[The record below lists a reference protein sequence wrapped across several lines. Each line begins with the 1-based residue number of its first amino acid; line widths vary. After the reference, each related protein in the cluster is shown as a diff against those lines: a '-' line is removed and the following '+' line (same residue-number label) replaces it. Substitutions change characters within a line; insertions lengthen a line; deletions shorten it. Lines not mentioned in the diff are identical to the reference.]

1 MHAATK
7 AFILKSSPVEMTE
20 ENSIREATT
29 RRLRKNRL
37 AKGACRASHAGCRR
51 FDPVTAYQSPACQ
64 FTASKPRCRT
74 KAPCMI
80 LVLGI
85 AEREQ
90 LAPHLTIAAN
100 CHREGRRAAGSSW

>member
-37 AKGACRASHAGCRR
+37 AKRRVLRIARRMSAVRSRHRLPFPRLPIHHVKATVPNQGSMHDPGARHCGA
-51 FDPVTAYQSPACQ
+51 
-64 FTASKPRCRT
+64 
-74 KAPCMI
+74 
-80 LVLGI
+80 
-85 AEREQ
+85 
-90 LAPHLTIAAN
+90 
-100 CHREGRRAAGSSW
+100 

>member
-37 AKGACRASHAGCRR
+37 DKSRVLRIARRMSAVRSRHRLPFPRLPIHRVKATVPNQGSMHDPGARHCGA
-51 FDPVTAYQSPACQ
+51 
-64 FTASKPRCRT
+64 
-74 KAPCMI
+74 
-80 LVLGI
+80 
-85 AEREQ
+85 
-90 LAPHLTIAAN
+90 
-100 CHREGRRAAGSSW
+100 